1 MKRAATLLVWLAL
14 LFGLPQV
21 LICGVMIFS
30 AGWLVAPLVL
40 ILLLVPIIPL
50 ILMLD
55 ISRWQKLP
63 PAATASVAIPGKEA
77 AEIRRTWSGCC
88 SAGRSA
94 SGASAAAAGAVSGRS
109 SWW

>member
-63 PAATASVAIPGKEA
+63 PAATASVALLSIA
-77 AEIRRTWSGCC
+77 LSG
-88 SAGRSA
+88 GFYWMLYYRM
-94 SGASAAAAGAVSGRS
+94 R
-109 SWW
+109 

>member
-1 MKRAATLLVWLAL
+1 MKRVATLLVWLAL

-40 ILLLVPIIPL
+40 MLLLVPIIPL

-63 PAATASVAIPGKEA
+63 PAATASIALLSIA
-77 AEIRRTWSGCC
+77 LSG
-88 SAGRSA
+88 GFYWMLYYRM
-94 SGASAAAAGAVSGRS
+94 R
-109 SWW
+109 

>member
-40 ILLLVPIIPL
+40 ILLLLPLVPLMMQEIP
-50 ILMLD
+50 
-55 ISRWQKLP
+55 RWQRLP
-63 PAATASVAIPGKEA
+63 PAVTASVALLCIA
-77 AEIRRTWSGCC
+77 LSG
-88 SAGRSA
+88 GFYWMLYYRM
-94 SGASAAAAGAVSGRS
+94 R
-109 SWW
+109 